1 MSEKRSEPE
10 TMFSGRQARF
20 CSLAPEERSLLV
32 RTDFGIRLAVAKT
45 AALQQKNLPALC
57 ALPGKHAEFRVHMFL
72 QKPMASHAGQLH
84 LGTIGTGFFSL
95 AHRLPLEEEN

>member
-20 CSLAPEERSLLV
+20 LFVPVTRTLFV
-32 RTDFGIRLAVAKT
+32 RTAFRIRFAVAD
-45 AALQQKNLPALC
+45 AAAFQEKNLPTLC
-57 ALPGKHAEFRVHMFL
+57 ALPGKHAEFWVHMLL

-95 AHRLPLEEEN
+95 AHRLPLKEEN